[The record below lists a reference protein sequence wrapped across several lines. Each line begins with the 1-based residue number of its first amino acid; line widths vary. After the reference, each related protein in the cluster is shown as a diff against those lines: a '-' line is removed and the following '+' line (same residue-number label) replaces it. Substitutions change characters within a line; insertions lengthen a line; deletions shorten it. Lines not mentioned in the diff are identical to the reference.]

1 MTLRKPREMLI
12 DKAIFYFNE
21 KIKNK
26 VDLKLLAFL
35 LLFLNVKLV
44 IKIPVIILFTLL
56 QFNFK
61 FGFSFKNSRL
71 PIFYPLVI
79 AIAVFNWLIGNNYA
93 NLNYTVVLLTGIGF
107 WIVCIL
113 AIHQVKLA
121 VEQNDPA
128 VIHQTIIVFFIINAL
143 FSVGNLAVIF
153 LDTHAINPYTY
164 QAQLQKYFINTGDY
178 VRGITFDTSTTN
190 AVLNAAGVIYF
201 LVRKNALMLFVC
213 MATLLLTGS
222 NFINIVILLIFLL
235 VFAFRSNRYQK
246 SLIVICLVFLSVF
259 MAKISPQNNNYA
271 TDTVKTLLH
280 KDVSVAK
287 PSIWANVQIRFRPDS
302 VLNAD
307 ERRQKIAKIFMD
319 SVYTVKHLHDKA
331 ITNAESKVYVVDG
344 GRIAIKGPDINSASY
359 QSSKQTPPEQEKLV
373 QFIDAHK
380 KELPI
385 SGKETPESTPTTPG
399 KIKGFLQTAFFL
411 QKHLN
416 NTITGIGMGNFSS
429 KLAFRAT
436 GLGFAGG
443 YPHKFVYINHD
454 FMVNHLDVYLNYF
467 SKRAGLH
474 SLTNSPFSVYDQLL
488 AEYGLIGI
496 AGFFIYY
503 LGFFAKHHSVLTYGL
518 PILLLMLAVFFIEY
532 WIEQLSVV
540 VFFELL
546 LLLNIKENSTLKPL
560 TNEF

>member
-12 DKAIFYFNE
+12 DKATFYFNE

-26 VDLKLLAFL
+26 VDWKLLVFL
-35 LLFLNVKLV
+35 LLFLNVKLG

-79 AIAVFNWLIGNNYA
+79 AIAIFNWVIGNNYA
-93 NLNYTVVLLTGIGF
+93 NLNYTMLLLTGIGF
-107 WIVCIL
+107 WILCIL

-121 VEQNDPA
+121 VEQNEPA
-128 VIHQTIIVFFIINAL
+128 VIHQTIVVFFIVNAL

-153 LDTHAINPYTY
+153 LETHAINPYTY

-246 SLIVICLVFLSVF
+246 SLIVVCLVFLGVF
-259 MAKISPQNNNYA
+259 MAKISPQNNKYA
-271 TDTVKTLLH
+271 ADTVKTLLH
-280 KDVSVAK
+280 QDLSEAK

-307 ERRQKIAKIFMD
+307 ERRQKMAKIFMD
-319 SVYTVKHLHDKA
+319 SVYTVKHLHDKT
-331 ITNAESKVYVVDG
+331 ITNPDSKVYIVDG

-359 QSSKQTPPEQEKLV
+359 QSSKQTPPEQKKLV
-373 QFIDAHK
+373 QFIDVHK

-385 SGKETPESTPTTPG
+385 SGKEASEPTATPG
-399 KIKGFLQTAFFL
+399 KVQGFLQTAVFL

-416 NTITGIGMGNFSS
+416 NAITGIGMGNFSS

-496 AGFFIYY
+496 AGFFICY
-503 LGFFAKHHSVLTYGL
+503 LGFFAKHYSVLTYGL
-518 PILLLMLAVFFIEY
+518 PILLLMLSVFFIEY